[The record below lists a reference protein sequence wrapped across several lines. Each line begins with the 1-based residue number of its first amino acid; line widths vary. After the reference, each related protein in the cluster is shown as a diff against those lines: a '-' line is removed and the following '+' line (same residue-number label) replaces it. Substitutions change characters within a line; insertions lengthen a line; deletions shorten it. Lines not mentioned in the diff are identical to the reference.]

1 MTMLI
6 KAFGYL
12 KDYKKYYYLGVL
24 CTALETALQ
33 LILTLLM
40 ANIVDIGIVN
50 KDMDYILKQGIFM
63 IGMALLSLFL
73 GRSAARFTA
82 ITGIGL
88 GAELRKI
95 QFEEIQR
102 LSFSQIDD
110 FKTGSLITRLT
121 TDITRIQTAFM
132 MATRMLI
139 RAPLMIII
147 AVVLAMFISVPLTTV
162 FFVSIPV
169 LAIGIVVLI
178 IKVRPLFTK
187 MQEKMDD
194 VNVKIQENL
203 AGIRVVK
210 SFNRES
216 EEIKEFSVE
225 NLGLKTT
232 SLKALRYM
240 VIAMP
245 LVQILTFGTII
256 AILWIGGNMVYTGD
270 LTIGKLTI
278 FISYV
283 NQIMF
288 FMMML
293 SFVVVNISRSMA
305 SLKRVFEVIE
315 TEKGIDITKA
325 DSKNKVKQGS
335 IQFKDVYFKYH
346 KTSDDYVL
354 KNINLNIDSGM
365 KVGILGGTG
374 SGKSTL
380 VQLIPRLYEL
390 DKGKILVD
398 DIDIKEY
405 YPEELRKG
413 VSMVLQQNTLFS
425 GTIAENLRLGNEDA
439 TEDEL
444 IKACEIAGA
453 YEFINKLSD
462 GFNHV
467 LEQEASNLSGGQ
479 KQRLCIARAILTH
492 PKILIMDDS
501 TSAVDTATEKRI
513 REGLD
518 KELGDI
524 TVITISQR
532 INTLKESDLILVMD
546 DGRIVD
552 SGTHE
557 SLIESSEI
565 YREVYETQKKVTK
578 DG

>member
-1 MTMLI
+1 MLI

-24 CTALETALQ
+24 CTALETAFQ

-50 KDMDYILKQGIFM
+50 RDMDYILKQGVLM
-63 IGMALLSLFL
+63 IGMALISLFL
-73 GRSAARFTA
+73 GRAAARFTA

-95 QFEEIQR
+95 QFEEIQK

-169 LAIGIVVLI
+169 LAIGITLLI
-178 IKVRPLFTK
+178 IKVRPLFTN

-194 VNVKIQENL
+194 LNINIQENL

-210 SFNRES
+210 SFNREE
-216 EEIKEFSVE
+216 EEIEEFSLK
-225 NLGLKTT
+225 NLSLKTT
-232 SLKALRYM
+232 SLRALRHM
-240 VIAMP
+240 IMAMP

-256 AILWIGGNMVYTGD
+256 AILWIGGNMVYSGD

-293 SFVVVNISRSMA
+293 SFVVVSISRSMA

-315 TEKGIDITKA
+315 TEKGIDITA
-325 DSKNKVKQGS
+325 ANSENIVKYGK
-335 IQFKDVYFKYH
+335 IEFKDVFFKYH
-346 KTSDDYVL
+346 KSSDDYVL
-354 KNINLNIDSGM
+354 KNINLVIEPGM

-390 DKGKILVD
+390 DEGVILVD
-398 DIDIKEY
+398 DVDIKKY
-405 YPEELRKG
+405 FPDELRKG

-425 GTIAENLRLGNEDA
+425 GTISDNLRLGNENA
-439 TEDEL
+439 TESEL

-453 YEFINKLSD
+453 LEFINKLSD
-462 GFNHV
+462 GFNHM

-501 TSAVDTATEKRI
+501 TSAVDTSTEQNI
-513 REGLD
+513 REGIG

-532 INTLKESDLILVMD
+532 IKTLRESDLILVMD

-552 SGTHE
+552 AGTHD

-565 YREVYETQKKVTK
+565 YLEVYETQKKVNK
-578 DG
+578 NG

>member
-398 DIDIKEY
+398 GIDIKEY

-479 KQRLCIARAILTH
+479 KQRLCIARAILTQ

-532 INTLKESDLILVMD
+532 INTLKESDLILVID

>member
-1 MTMLI
+1 MLI
-6 KAFGYL
+6 RAFGYL

-24 CTALETALQ
+24 CTSLETALQ

-50 KDMDYILKQGIFM
+50 RDMDYILKQGVLM
-63 IGMALLSLFL
+63 IGMAMISLFL
-73 GRSAARFTA
+73 GRAAARFTA
-82 ITGIGL
+82 ITGIEL

-95 QFEEIQR
+95 QFEEIQK
-102 LSFSQIDD
+102 LSFSQIDE

-169 LAIGIVVLI
+169 LAIGIIVLI
-178 IKVRPLFTK
+178 MKVRPLFTK
-187 MQEKMDD
+187 MQERMDD
-194 VNVKIQENL
+194 VNIKIQENL

-216 EEIKEFSVE
+216 EEIEEFSLK

-232 SLKALRYM
+232 SLQALRYM
-240 VIAMP
+240 VFAMP

-256 AILWIGGNMVYTGD
+256 AILWIGGNMVYSGN

-293 SFVVVNISRSMA
+293 SFIIVNISRSMA

-315 TEKGIDITKA
+315 AEKGIDISRANRENT
-325 DSKNKVKQGS
+325 VKHGK

-354 KNINLNIDSGM
+354 SDINIKIEPGM

-390 DKGKILVD
+390 DRGMILVD

-425 GTIAENLRLGNEDA
+425 GSIAENLRLGNEKA
-439 TEDEL
+439 NESEL
-444 IKACEIAGA
+444 IQACKIAGA
-453 YEFINKLSD
+453 YEFISKLTD
-462 GFNHV
+462 GFEHV

-501 TSAVDTATEKRI
+501 TSAVDTATEKKI

-518 KELGDI
+518 KELGDT

-532 INTLKESDLILVMD
+532 INTLRESDLILVMD
-546 DGRIVD
+546 DGRVVD

-578 DG
+578 NG

>member
-1 MTMLI
+1 MLI

>member
-1 MTMLI
+1 MLI

-24 CTALETALQ
+24 CTALETAFQ

-50 KDMDYILKQGIFM
+50 RDMDYILKQGVLM
-63 IGMALLSLFL
+63 IGMALISLFL
-73 GRSAARFTA
+73 GRAAARFTA

-95 QFEEIQR
+95 QFEEIQK

-162 FFVSIPV
+162 FIVSIPV
-169 LAIGIVVLI
+169 LAIGITLLI
-178 IKVRPLFTK
+178 IKVRPLFTN
-187 MQEKMDD
+187 MQERMDD
-194 VNVKIQENL
+194 LNVNIQENL

-210 SFNRES
+210 FFNREE
-216 EEIKEFSVE
+216 EEIEEFSLK
-225 NLGLKTT
+225 NLSLKNI

-240 VIAMP
+240 VMAMP
-245 LVQILTFGTII
+245 LVQVLTFGTII
-256 AILWIGGNMVYTGD
+256 AILWIGGNMVYSGD

-293 SFVVVNISRSMA
+293 SFVVVSISRSMA

-315 TEKGIDITKA
+315 TEKGIDITA
-325 DSKNKVKQGS
+325 ANSENIVKYGK
-335 IQFKDVYFKYH
+335 IEFKDVFFKYH
-346 KTSDDYVL
+346 KSSDDYVL
-354 KNINLNIDSGM
+354 KNINLVIEPGM

-390 DKGKILVD
+390 DKGVILVD
-398 DIDIKEY
+398 DVDIKKY
-405 YPEELRKG
+405 FPDELRKG

-425 GTIAENLRLGNEDA
+425 GTISENLRIGNENA
-439 TEDEL
+439 TESEL
-444 IKACEIAGA
+444 IKACEIAVA
-453 YEFINKLSD
+453 LEFINKLAD
-462 GFNHV
+462 GFDHI

-501 TSAVDTATEKRI
+501 TSAVDTSTEQNI
-513 REGLD
+513 REGID
-518 KELGDI
+518 KELGDT

-532 INTLKESDLILVMD
+532 IKTLRESDLILVMD

-552 SGTHE
+552 FGTHE
-557 SLIESSEI
+557 SLIKSSEI
-565 YREVYETQKKVTK
+565 YLEVYETQKKVNK
-578 DG
+578 NG

>member
-1 MTMLI
+1 MLI

-398 DIDIKEY
+398 GIDIKEY

-479 KQRLCIARAILTH
+479 KQRLCIARAILTQ

-532 INTLKESDLILVMD
+532 INTLKESDLILVID

>member
-1 MTMLI
+1 MLI

-532 INTLKESDLILVMD
+532 INTLKESDLILVID